1 MRDTNEAGAACRNAA
16 ELLDELY
23 DRVETACKEDALTEG
38 GVLAT
43 AALYHLDKA
52 RLRLNR
58 AADAYYHK
66 GEEEQR

>member
-1 MRDTNEAGAACRNAA
+1 MKDANAAGAACRNAA

-23 DRVETACKEDALTEG
+23 DRVETECKEDAPTEG

-43 AALYHLDKA
+43 AALYYLDKA
-52 RLRLNR
+52 RLRLHE

-66 GEEEQR
+66 GEEEQE